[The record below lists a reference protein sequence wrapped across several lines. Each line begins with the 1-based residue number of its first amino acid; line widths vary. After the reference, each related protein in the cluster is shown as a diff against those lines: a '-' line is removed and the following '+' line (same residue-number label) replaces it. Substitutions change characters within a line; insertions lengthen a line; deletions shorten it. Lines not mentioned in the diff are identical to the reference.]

1 MSGLRS
7 QLSALATSFADSVL
21 ATIRGASI
29 DDLLSESHSAPRQ
42 AGRARAESTRSAAKA
57 PRTVPPRAKSGRLAR
72 RSPADIARA
81 LAAVVAVVKKHPK
94 GLRSEQI
101 RAELKMRPNEMPR
114 VLNEGLAKKAL
125 KSRGRKRAT
134 TYSAA

>member
-7 QLSALATSFADSVL
+7 QLSSLATHFADSVL
-21 ATIRGASI
+21 AVIRGASI
-29 DDLLSESHSAPRQ
+29 EDLLSESHAAPRR
-42 AGRARAESTRSAAKA
+42 AGRPRGTSTPRSARVAA
-57 PRTVPPRAKSGRLAR
+57 PRAKAGRLAR

-81 LAAVVAVVKKHPK
+81 LATVIALVKKHPK

-114 VLNEGLAKKAL
+114 ILGEGLAKKAL
-125 KSRGRKRAT
+125 KSRGQKRAT
-134 TYSAA
+134 TYTAA

>member
-1 MSGLRS
+1 MSGLRE
-7 QLSALATSFADSVL
+7 QLSSLATHFADSVL
-21 ATIRGASI
+21 AVIRGASI
-29 DDLLSESHSAPRQ
+29 DDLLSESHAAPRR
-42 AGRARAESTRSAAKA
+42 AGRPRGRSTPSTSKSARVAA
-57 PRTVPPRAKSGRLAR
+57 PRAKAGRLAR

-81 LAAVVAVVKKHPK
+81 LATVVALVKRHPK

-114 VLNEGLAKKAL
+114 ILGEGLAKKAL
-125 KSRGRKRAT
+125 KSKGQKRAT